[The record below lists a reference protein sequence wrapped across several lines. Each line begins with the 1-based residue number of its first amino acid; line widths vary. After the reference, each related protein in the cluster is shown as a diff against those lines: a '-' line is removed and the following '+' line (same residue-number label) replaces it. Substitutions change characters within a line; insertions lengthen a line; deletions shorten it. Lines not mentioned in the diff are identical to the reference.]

1 MTRMVYVRERGPR
14 KWKKTT
20 PRQADIYKD
29 EVLKVTVN
37 PMELAAAAAG
47 LWASKLTAFIESGLW
62 PEIMRGIPRDVWTK
76 LTSELGPGRFSQGV
90 RVKAFKVDN
99 FWDKWGD
106 MLGAHLD
113 KILAL
118 PKETVEERENRM
130 LENKR
135 GLVGMKGKWRK

>member
-1 MTRMVYVRERGPR
+1 MVFVKERGPR

-29 EVLKVTVN
+29 EITKVTVN
-37 PMELAAAAAG
+37 PMELASAAG
-47 LWASKLTAFIESGLW
+47 DLWKAKLTEFIESGLW
-62 PEIMRGIPRDVWTK
+62 PEIMRGIPRDVWVK
-76 LTSELGPGRFSQGV
+76 MASELGPGRFAQGV

-99 FWDKWGD
+99 FWAKWGD
-106 MLGAHLD
+106 LMTTHLE

-118 PKETVEERENRM
+118 PKETVEERETRM